1 MQLSTV
7 PPVDSV
13 NTIKSNTSSGF
24 GLGFTPSDCLVVVH
38 ADLGMFEKD
47 ELLRHY
53 FLPLGNVVQFS
64 ISSHRDKYPVSVLGR
79 IPPKGFTAGHRTVAG
94 SLVISGG
101 GSEALDFL
109 RFLYSSLIG
118 NPSRYIHTDE
128 LMPFNLMLVFLNEAG
143 QFAYI
148 VLKHVT
154 ILDEGTGLSVDEP
167 TYYVSMSY
175 MALDYEMFGADTS
188 IGTSPMLPAT
198 STPPDIQL
206 SFDSKVQI
214 ASVSS
219 SATSPQ
225 NPRIVGVPY
234 PAQPFG
240 PKDSQ
245 PEMPGVYL
253 SDDLSYDIDPLA
265 PRKFFPFWDS
275 LRSGEVGNI
284 QVPVTENLSQ
294 YLPWYF
300 LSPTLL
306 VPKASPWAFMD
317 EPAGGVTPSKRR
329 PPTPIGTSAKPYTP
343 RPRSGKTAVPS
354 THPYMHVP
362 AVVQRYY
369 FPSGSFKITD
379 MTSGAEH
386 TITLPAAGTTGKLS
400 STIDI
405 HPIPPRSKR

>member
-1 MQLSTV
+1 MQLSNV
-7 PPVDSV
+7 PPTASV
-13 NTIKSNTSSGF
+13 NMIKSNTSSGL

-38 ADLGMFEKD
+38 ADLGLFEKD
-47 ELLRHY
+47 DLLRHY

-101 GSEALDFL
+101 GSEALDFI
-109 RFLYSSLIG
+109 RFLYRSLIG
-118 NPSRYIHTDE
+118 SPSRYIHTDE

-154 ILDEGTGLSVDEP
+154 ILDEGTALSVDEP
-167 TYYVSMSY
+167 AYYISMSY
-175 MALDYEMFGADTS
+175 MALDYEMFGTDNS
-188 IGTSPMLPAT
+188 IGTSAMLPAT
-198 STPPDIQL
+198 STPPEIKL

-219 SATSPQ
+219 SATSSQ

-240 PKDSQ
+240 PKDSR

-253 SDDLSYDIDPLA
+253 SDDISYDIDPLA

-284 QVPVTENLSQ
+284 QVPITENLSQ

-300 LSPTLL
+300 LSPPLL
-306 VPKASPWAFMD
+306 VQKAPLWAFLD
-317 EPAGGVTPSKRR
+317 EPGEGVAPSRTQ

-343 RPRSGKTAVPS
+343 RPGSGMTAVPS

-369 FPSGSFKITD
+369 FPSDRLKITD
-379 MTSGAEH
+379 MISGAEH
-386 TITLPAAGTTGKLS
+386 TVTLPAAGRTGELS
-400 STIDI
+400 SAVDI
-405 HPIPPRSKR
+405 HPIPPRSER